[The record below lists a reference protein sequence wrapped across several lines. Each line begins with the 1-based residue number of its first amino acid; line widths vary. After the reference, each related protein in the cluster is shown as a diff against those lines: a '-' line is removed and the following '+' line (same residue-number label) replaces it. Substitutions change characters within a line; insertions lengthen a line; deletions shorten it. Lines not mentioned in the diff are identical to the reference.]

1 MGDVLDLSP
10 ARLLELRNL
19 GKRSIKEFLAFAIRT
34 SADMMG
40 RFPLPLLSS
49 FAPSTDLPP
58 VQALPDPCLSSPRTF
73 ANSFAGHIA
82 RAKSRPSANCSPPS
96 RTPRYRR
103 ISPFSGRILSQL
115 KLEGPLRKPIQTYL
129 RTGSWK
135 SCSAFS
141 TSGIASSCPDG
152 SLPPT
157 SARGTNSP
165 KNSG

>member
-58 VQALPDPCLSSPRTF
+58 VQALPDPCPHRRAPF

-96 RTPRYRR
+96 RTPCYRR
-103 ISPFSGRILSQL
+103 ISPFSGRIYPNLN
-115 KLEGPLRKPIQTYL
+115 LRDP
-129 RTGSWK
+129 
-135 SCSAFS
+135 
-141 TSGIASSCPDG
+141 
-152 SLPPT
+152 
-157 SARGTNSP
+157 
-165 KNSG
+165 